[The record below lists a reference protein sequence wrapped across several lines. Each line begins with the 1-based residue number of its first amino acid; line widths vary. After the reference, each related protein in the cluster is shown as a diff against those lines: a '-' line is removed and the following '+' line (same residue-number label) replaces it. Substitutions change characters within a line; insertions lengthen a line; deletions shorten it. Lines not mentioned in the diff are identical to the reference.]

1 MQEKERRRKRRDGR
15 VREGGREDGGRK
27 EGEEGICERDG
38 GKEKKKGDTETLEE
52 KWMEAG
58 RHRKGRRK
66 LNLRDNGRD
75 MCQGDTEGK
84 LNIMDEK
91 YNATWNVKNNRLR
104 RWTFIFFKHIFHFF
118 SECQKLKT
126 LSYFFRFSSCLWVSF
141 LGQKKNGG
149 WGRNH
154 KKHGLMHRRLS
165 IDARPDSGYKVR
177 EATGGPEA

>member
-1 MQEKERRRKRRDGR
+1 MTKRGREVQEKERRRKRRDGR

-38 GKEKKKGDTETLEE
+38 GKEKKRDTETVEE

-84 LNIMDEK
+84 LNIMEEK

-118 SECQKLKT
+118 
-126 LSYFFRFSSCLWVSF
+126 FR
-141 LGQKKNGG
+141 
-149 WGRNH
+149 
-154 KKHGLMHRRLS
+154 M
-165 IDARPDSGYKVR
+165 
-177 EATGGPEA
+177 PET